1 MIPIALSYRII
12 KNSEPIEEK
21 QLQTLDVSRYLERSE
36 AQKKEEITKII
47 QKEDP
52 MDVVKREIRKN
63 LEEEIEIKRRA
74 ILEKA
79 RQDIEEERLRTLQAA
94 REEGYSSGYQEGIED
109 SRREAE
115 SIRGEALSYLKEA
128 EKASKEYLE
137 ENQERILKLS
147 TRIAEKILQK
157 ALTESED
164 QVMLL
169 ARPVLQEYGKV
180 QQVILSCHPSKTDFL
195 KGYIPEISKT
205 CPNAHILILPDR
217 NLGELD
223 IQVENEDQI
232 TDLSI
237 RKQLDRFIELALG

>member
-94 REEGYSSGYQEGIED
+94 REEGEPAAGGH
-109 SRREAE
+109 R
-115 SIRGEALSYLKEA
+115 
-128 EKASKEYLE
+128 
-137 ENQERILKLS
+137 
-147 TRIAEKILQK
+147 
-157 ALTESED
+157 
-164 QVMLL
+164 
-169 ARPVLQEYGKV
+169 
-180 QQVILSCHPSKTDFL
+180 
-195 KGYIPEISKT
+195 
-205 CPNAHILILPDR
+205 
-217 NLGELD
+217 
-223 IQVENEDQI
+223 
-232 TDLSI
+232 
-237 RKQLDRFIELALG
+237 